1 MAKFMFVYQGGGA
14 MAESPTEQA
23 KVMEAWGAWYAR
35 LGEAVSDGGA
45 PFAGSTSVSPKGRS
59 SVTHGL
65 TGFSI
70 VSAASLDSAAAM
82 TTGCPVLANGGT
94 VDVYEC
100 IDMGM

>member
-1 MAKFMFVYQGGGA
+1 MAKFVFAYQGGGG
-14 MAESPTEQA
+14 MAETPAEQA
-23 KVMEAWGAWYAR
+23 EVMAAWGAWYGS
-35 LGEAVSDGGA
+35 LGDAVADGGA
-45 PFAGSTSVSPKGRS
+45 PFAGSASVSPSGRS
-59 SVTHGL
+59 TAASGL

-70 VSAASLDSAAAM
+70 VSAASLDSAIAM